1 MHHSKRP
8 WVFDSFQGLA
18 IFWFSVCLLCMSFQ
32 AWADEGDIS
41 QIRKGVIK
49 ITVMAQTP
57 DYTVPWNPGR
67 MGQKIGTGFIIR
79 GNHILT
85 NAHLASNARFLA
97 VEKEGDSRR
106 YEARVR
112 FIAHDCDLAM
122 LEVLDSA
129 FFDGTI
135 PLSIGGIPTLNSIVN
150 AVGYPIGGSRLSI
163 TRGVVSRIDYQAYS
177 HSILDQHLAIQIDAA
192 INPGNSGGP
201 VLQGD
206 KVVGVAFQGYRG
218 DVAQNVGYMI
228 PVPVIERFLSDI
240 SDGQY
245 DGYVDLGIQFFPL
258 LNGAHRRALGLGPG
272 DYGVVVSHVYK
283 EAPCEDALEVGD
295 ILLAIDGLPISSDGY
310 VAMEGERLHMAEV
323 VERKLK
329 GDEVRLDIL
338 REGQHQEINVR
349 LYAPWPFQLQ
359 SLHHDV
365 RPRFVL
371 FGGLVFQPLSRRFIL
386 EADIRDENIRYYF
399 SYYLDNELYLETPE
413 IIVLSQVLPDP
424 INVYLR
430 PFVNGIVETI
440 NGRRIRVLE
449 DVADAFAA
457 SPDYYVVEFKGNGRP
472 LVLDRKAVQEA
483 RERILNRYGV
493 LQEQYLG
500 DSFVPRDWYEKNQGE
515 QAHTSVH

>member
-1 MHHSKRP
+1 MRHSKRP
-8 WVFDSFQGLA
+8 WVFDFFQRSAFLL
-18 IFWFSVCLLCMSFQ
+18 FSVCLLYMPFQ
-32 AWADEGDIS
+32 ALADEGDIS

-57 DYTVPWNPGR
+57 DYTVPWNPGQ

-122 LEVLDSA
+122 LEVLDST
-129 FFDGTI
+129 FLDGTI

-228 PVPVIERFLSDI
+228 PVPVIERFLRDI

-245 DGYVDLGIQFFPL
+245 DGYVDLGIQFFAL

-272 DYGVVVSHVYK
+272 DYGVMVSDVYK

-295 ILLAIDGLPISSDGY
+295 ILLAIDGLAISSDGY

-338 REGQHQEINVR
+338 REGQHQEIIVS
-349 LYAPWPFQLQ
+349 LSAPWPFQLQ

-371 FGGLVFQPLSRRFIL
+371 FGGLVFQPLSRRFIM
-386 EADIRDENIRYYF
+386 EADIRDGDIRYYF
-399 SYYLDNELYLETPE
+399 SYYLDNELYLDTPE

-424 INVYLR
+424 INVYLK

-449 DVADAFAA
+449 DVADAFEA

-472 LVLDRKAVQEA
+472 LVLERKAVQEA
-483 RERILNRYGV
+483 RERILSRYGV

-500 DSFVPRDWYEKNQGE
+500 DSFVPSDWYKKNQGE
-515 QAHTSVH
+515 